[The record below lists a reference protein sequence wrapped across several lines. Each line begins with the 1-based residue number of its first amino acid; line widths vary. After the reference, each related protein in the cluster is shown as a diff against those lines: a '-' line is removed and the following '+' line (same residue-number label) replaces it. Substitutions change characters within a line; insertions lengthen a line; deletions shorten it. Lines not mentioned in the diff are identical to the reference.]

1 MTAAERDTPAAP
13 AAETTGPEAV
23 PPAPEAGAPPEE
35 ERRVGTPF
43 LVLQFFLFPMAIVAV
58 CVGVFLI
65 FGFIAHEGKGARDY
79 LNEIRRG
86 GASVLDLNRRW
97 QAAYELSQALEA
109 GNDPALKDPRFV
121 DEVLAVFQ
129 GAKEDDPR
137 VRRYLAVALGRL
149 RDKRAVPAL
158 LEAAL
163 GQGQGAAEDEDT
175 QFYAVVSLGTIGDPS
190 ALPDLIA
197 LGRSSD
203 PGLRK
208 AVAHALGAL
217 PSDESRAALL
227 TLAQD
232 QVEDVR
238 WNAALALARRGDAAA
253 APVLLAMM
261 DRAHMQDVPGLDD
274 AAREEATMEAVRV
287 APVVPDPALHAAL
300 LKLRESD
307 PSLKVREAA
316 ARALDQKPR

>member
-1 MTAAERDTPAAP
+1 MTAAEKETEPESAA
-13 AAETTGPEAV
+13 ATDGPEAV
-23 PPAPEAGAPPEE
+23 PPPAAAGEPEE
-35 ERRVGTPF
+35 ERRLGTPF

-158 LEAAL
+158 LEAAR
-163 GQGQGAAEDEDT
+163 GQGQGTPEDQDT
-175 QFYAVVSLGTIGDPS
+175 QFYAVVSLGTIGDPA
-190 ALPDLIA
+190 ALPDLLA
-197 LGRSSD
+197 LARGGD
-203 PGLRK
+203 AGLRK
-208 AVAHALGAL
+208 AVAHALGSL

-227 TLAQD
+227 ALVQD
-232 QVEDVR
+232 PEEDVR
-238 WNAALALARRGDAAA
+238 WNAALALARRGDVAA
-253 APVLLAMM
+253 APVLLNMM
-261 DRAHMQDVPGLDD
+261 DRAHMQAVPGLGD
-274 AAREEATMEAVRV
+274 AQREEATMEAVRV
-287 APVVPDPALHAAL
+287 AWAVPDPALHDAL
-300 LKLRESD
+300 VRLRDGD

>member
-1 MTAAERDTPAAP
+1 MTAAEPEPEDAPAPTPAEA
-13 AAETTGPEAV
+13 AAEPQ
-23 PPAPEAGAPPEE
+23 E
-35 ERRVGTPF
+35 ERRLGTPF

-86 GASVLDLNRRW
+86 GASLLDLNRRW
-97 QAAYELSQALEA
+97 QAAYELSQALQA

-121 DEVLAVFQ
+121 DEVLAVFE
-129 GAKEDDPR
+129 GAKADDPR

-149 RDKRAVPAL
+149 RDPRAVPAL
-158 LEAAL
+158 LEAAR
-163 GQGQGAAEDEDT
+163 GPGQGAPEDRDT
-175 QFYAVVSLGTIGDPS
+175 QFYSVVSLGTIGDPA

-197 LGRSSD
+197 LGRSGE

-208 AVAHALGAL
+208 AVAHALGSL

-227 TLAQD
+227 ALAQD
-232 QVEDVR
+232 GVEDVR
-238 WNAALALARRGDAAA
+238 WNAALALARRGDPGA

-261 DRAHMQDVPGLDD
+261 DRAHMMSVPGLGD
-274 AAREEATMEAVRV
+274 AEREDATLEAVRV
-287 APVVPDPALHAAL
+287 APAVPDPALPAAL
-300 LKLRESD
+300 RKLRESD

-316 ARALDQKPR
+316 ARALEQKPR